1 MKYLY
6 GASVQGIQ
14 GFIFETNKLR
24 EIAGASELIEEVC
37 TVMFQNAVSY
47 YNEENLIIGAAGN
60 IKYIFD
66 KKEDCQNLVRLF
78 PKKVMTEAPG
88 VTISQAVVEFQG
100 DLSKDDIDLLEKRL
114 RWQRNKPIVQHSLGL
129 MITER
134 SRRTGKAGIKW
145 KKDGKEEVVIDAGQV
160 KKAGKSEAAKSTLL
174 DKILGENHDI
184 TDRRFPFDINDIV
197 KKQDRE
203 WIAVV
208 HADGNNLG
216 KIIMKMADELSQKH
230 TKAAFREFS
239 KCLERA
245 TVKAASEAF
254 YDTVYYKVDDNE
266 RLPLRPVI
274 LGGDDLTVIIRGD
287 FAMDF
292 TKTFLTLFERY
303 TEEQFAKFGEKYEL
317 EGFNGRLTA
326 CAGIAYIKPNYP
338 FHYGVNLSEELCKY
352 SKNIAKK
359 INSNTTPSCISF
371 HKVQASFIEGYQD
384 IIEKELTAS
393 DVHFNYG
400 PYFIKPQ
407 KSFETVDRLKYWTK
421 MIKRKDAPKGP
432 LRNWL
437 SALEDNTGQAAQQ
450 LERIKKLNRNY
461 ISRLSLEEESVFIE
475 RKVGNKVKKFTHI
488 FDVITLA
495 TIENK

>member
-1 MKYLY
+1 MSYLY

-24 EIAGASELIEEVC
+24 EIVGASELIEEIC
-37 TVMFQNAVSY
+37 TTMFKNAVPSFK
-47 YNEENLIIGAAGN
+47 EENLIIGAAGN
-60 IKYIFD
+60 IKYVFD
-66 KKEDCQNLVRLF
+66 DKEGCQALIRIF
-78 PKKVMTEAPG
+78 PKQVMNTAIG
-88 VTISQAVVEFQG
+88 VTISQAVVEFKG
-100 DLSKDDIDLLEKRL
+100 ELSRDDVDLLEKRL
-114 RWQRNKPIVQHSLGL
+114 RVQRNKPIVQHGLGL

-134 SRRTGKAGIKW
+134 SRRTGKAGIGW
-145 KKDGKEEVVIDAGQV
+145 NDEVVIDAGQI

-174 DKILGENHDI
+174 NKILGKNHNI
-184 TDRRFPFDINDIV
+184 TDSRFPFDMNDIV

-216 KIIMKMADELSQKH
+216 KIIMKMADDLSQKY

-239 KCLERA
+239 ECLERA
-245 TVKAASEAF
+245 TVKAASQAF
-254 YDTVYYKVDDNE
+254 YDTVYHKVDDNE

-287 FAMDF
+287 LAMDF
-292 TKTFLTLFERY
+292 TERFLVLFENH
-303 TEEQFAKFGEKYEL
+303 TEEQFADFKKNYKEL

-338 FHYGVNLSEELCKY
+338 FHYGVRLSEELCKY
-352 SKNIAKK
+352 SKKVAKK

-371 HKVQASFIEGYQD
+371 HKVQASFIESYKD
-384 IIEKELTAS
+384 IIEKELRAKAN
-393 DVHFNYG
+393 DIRFNYG
-400 PYFIKPQ
+400 PYFIEPQ
-407 KSFETVDRLKYWTK
+407 KGFETVNKLKYWTK

-437 SALEDNTGQAAQQ
+437 SALEDNEGQAAQQ
-450 LERIKKLNRNY
+450 LERIKKLNRDY
-461 ISRLSLEEESVFIE
+461 IPKLSLDEKSIFIE
-475 RKVGNKVKKFTHI
+475 RKVGKKVKKFTHI

-495 TIENK
+495 TIEKK